1 MRIKA
6 SKNGNEKPRSSASA
20 NNNGHAAP
28 GGPRITINELIENAL
43 ATRQDWLRRA
53 LDPRRDIDDEC
64 GFPKQISIRD
74 YRDLYDRNPVAARV
88 VEALPRECWQVTP
101 RVYQDEE
108 GKSEFDE
115 RLKTVGRGLRGPVGW
130 LDDSEHN
137 AFYEVLRRAD
147 EMCGLG
153 SYGVVLLGLDDGLDL
168 AQPAAGVEERNSA
181 PRKRGEKI
189 AGNAGRWSLTVNA
202 AQERNLLYAR
212 VLDESLCQ
220 AVAFE
225 SNPTSPRYGH
235 PTAYLATI
243 DDSKEQLS
251 GLGGSY
257 GTRQVHWTRC
267 VHLVDNPGSSEL
279 FGSPRMKPVF
289 NNLYNL
295 TKLYHGSAEMYWR
308 GAFPGLA
315 LETHP
320 QLGGD
325 VELDKA
331 GLRDEMEQYFN
342 GLQRY
347 LALMGM
353 SAKTLAPTV
362 VDPSPQIRVQ
372 IEAICIKLAIPIR
385 VFLGSERGE
394 LASSQDDA
402 AWNDRLR
409 FRQKDFVTPR
419 IIAPVVDR
427 LIMLGVLPEPD
438 GGYRVK
444 WPDLDSQTDGERAS
458 VAAAQT
464 NALAAYLAGQVEA
477 LVDPLDYLTRFIGLP
492 REEAEQILKNAVGH
506 MKDAYPDAEAVVAG
520 HVPQPPQAAPPG
532 EEGAE
537 DGEPTD
543 EDVASDGQGD
553 DDERQEEA
561 EGVP

>member
-1 MRIKA
+1 MKKTKS
-6 SKNGNEKPRSSASA
+6 SKNGIAA
-20 NNNGHAAP
+20 NHDKHDENAGNSLGRGFA
-28 GGPRITINELIENAL
+28 GDRPRITVNELIENAL

-64 GFPKQISIRD
+64 GFPKQISIQD

-88 VEALPRECWQVTP
+88 VEVLPRECWQVTP

-108 GKSEFDE
+108 GGSEFDE
-115 RLKTVGRGLRGPVGW
+115 RLKAVGRGLRGPVGW
-130 LDDSEHN
+130 LNDSEHN
-137 AFYEVLRRAD
+137 AFYEILRRAD
-147 EMCGLG
+147 ELCGLG

-168 AQPAAGVEERNSA
+168 SQPAAGVEERNSVS
-181 PRKRGEKI
+181 RKRGEKFTE
-189 AGNAGRWSLTVNA
+189 NVRHGRWSLSVNA
-202 AQERNLLYAR
+202 TRERDLLYAR
-212 VLDESLCQ
+212 VLDESFCQ
-220 AVAFE
+220 VVAFE
-225 SNPTSPRYGH
+225 SNPTSSRYGH
-235 PTAYLATI
+235 PTAYLVTI
-243 DDSKEQLS
+243 DDTREQLS

-315 LETHP
+315 IEAHP
-320 QLGGD
+320 QLVGD

-331 GLRDEMEQYFN
+331 ELRDEMEQYFN

-362 VDPSPQIRVQ
+362 IDPSPQIRAQ

-419 IIAPVVDR
+419 IIAPVIDR
-427 LIMLGVLPEPD
+427 LILLGVLPEPD

-492 REEAEQILKNAVGH
+492 REEAEQMLKNAVGH
-506 MKDAYPDAEAVVAG
+506 MEDAYPEAEAVVAG
-520 HVPQPPQAAPPG
+520 HVPQSPQAVPPTG
-532 EEGAE
+532 KEGAE
-537 DGEPTD
+537 DEELPT
-543 EDVASDGQGD
+543 A
-553 DDERQEEA
+553 
-561 EGVP
+561 